1 MEASVFF
8 PQWEEYSLSNQTGEN
23 VATITYSCRAVGE
36 LVWPTLAMLAGF
48 LQSPGAQVLCL
59 HKANT
64 YHVVTKPETQLLEE
78 K

>member
-8 PQWEEYSLSNQTGEN
+8 PQWEKYGLSKLYQTGKN
-23 VATITYSCRAVGE
+23 VAGAVTYSCRAVGKRAWTT
-36 LVWPTLAMLAGF
+36 LVTLVVC
-48 LQSPGAQVLCL
+48 LQSPG

-64 YHVVTKPETQLLEE
+64 HHTVTKPETQLLEE